1 MFVSFIGVA
10 GDSSSAFVWGVTPGA
25 AHPTRPPPAT
35 AALRELSPDPV
46 REYPQYPRVRLF
58 SAKEGHK
65 GMECPHCLS
74 EFDVKPHVFALGQ
87 DQDGSWQV
95 SNTRCPTCDR
105 LIVSLCT
112 KEGCTYPA
120 WPASST
126 RARLSDDVPAD
137 FAGEYHAACQVL
149 FYSPEASAAISRRS
163 LHRFLATRVHA
174 GHGGLA
180 DQIRQAVI
188 SPELPGYLKQALQKL
203 SQVANLEHDS
213 TKSLRPEAVASVEP
227 GEAEW
232 LLDVLQPLFDLYFVQ
247 PARMQRKQDVLEE
260 TIAPPAPLAVAD
272 EETESAAA
280 IDVADAA
287 DPTTVPGATVAVSE
301 S

>member
-1 MFVSFIGVA
+1 
-10 GDSSSAFVWGVTPGA
+10 
-25 AHPTRPPPAT
+25 
-35 AALRELSPDPV
+35 
-46 REYPQYPRVRLF
+46 
-58 SAKEGHK
+58 
-65 GMECPHCLS
+65 MECPHCLS

-126 RARLSDDVPAD
+126 RARLSDDVPEE

-163 LHRFLATRVHA
+163 LHRFLSTQVHA

-188 SPELPGYLKQALQKL
+188 SPEVPAYLKQALQKL
-203 SQVANLEHDS
+203 SQVAKLEHDS
-213 TKSLRPEAVASVEP
+213 AKSLRPEAVTPVEP

-247 PARMQRKQDVLEE
+247 PARMQRKQNVLEE
-260 TIAPPAPLAVAD
+260 SLATPTPLAVAD
-272 EETESAAA
+272 EETENSAATDGA
-280 IDVADAA
+280 EAA
-287 DPTTVPGATVAVSE
+287 DPAAAPAATAAVSE